1 MAPTARIL
9 ILALT
14 LAACARATQQSP
26 APTGDPRVDRDIER
40 LRDATRP
47 YQNIDAAVAAGYVR
61 EVRDCIVHEHHG
73 AMGYHHINRGYL
85 AATPVV
91 ERPSFLL
98 YERMP
103 DSSYKLNG
111 AEFIVP
117 YRLYSR
123 DSLPPVL
130 FGQKFHHE
138 DNFNYWY
145 LHVWAWTNNAE
156 GMFANFNP
164 AVTCP
169 PAAAKVYKAFSR
181 DSL

>member
-1 MAPTARIL
+1 MATLVRTAM
-9 ILALT
+9 LAFAV
-14 LAACARATQQSP
+14 AACAHATQSGP
-26 APTGDPRVDRDIER
+26 TTGDPRVDRDLER
-40 LRDATRP
+40 LRAATRA
-47 YQNIDAAVAAGYVR
+47 YQNIDSAVAAGYVR

-73 AMGYHHINRGYL
+73 AMGYHHINRSFL
-85 AATPVV
+85 AATPTI

-98 YERMP
+98 YDRTP
-103 DSSYKLNG
+103 DGTYRLNG
-111 AEFIVP
+111 VEFIVP

-123 DSLPPVL
+123 DSTPPVL

-145 LHVWAWTNNAE
+145 LHVWAWTNNPE

-169 PAAAKVYKAFSR
+169 SEAAKVYKAFSR